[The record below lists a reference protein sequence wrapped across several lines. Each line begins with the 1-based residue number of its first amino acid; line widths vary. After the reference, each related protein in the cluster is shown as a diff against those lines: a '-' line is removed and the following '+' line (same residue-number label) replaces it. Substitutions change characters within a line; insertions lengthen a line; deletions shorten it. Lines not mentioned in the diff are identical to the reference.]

1 MRLPQVLIVDP
12 VAPVGAQPHG
22 VDRVAAVVAHLDA
35 EAPVGMIGPLIDEP
49 VGCLIGAKLV
59 VIDFLVVVGG
69 EQGIGTGG
77 GVGVAAVKKR
87 RRGGPPRPRGKF
99 GPAAGG
105 GGGPPPSPRRA
116 QEFPASPSRSPT
128 CRRRA

>member
-22 VDRVAAVVAHLDA
+22 VDRVAALVAHLDA

-69 EQGIGTGG
+69 EQGMGTGG
-77 GVGVAAVKKR
+77 GFGGGAGKKTRRPPAAPAA
-87 RRGGPPRPRGKF
+87 RGNLTHARGPVRPCPRPTARTGNSCKSE
-99 GPAAGG
+99 PL
-105 GGGPPPSPRRA
+105 PDVP
-116 QEFPASPSRSPT
+116 
-128 CRRRA
+128 